1 MSYVND
7 DGTPVGRIIR
17 VLVVDDSAFVR
28 KTMRQMLSRSPFIE
42 VVGAARDGREALEL
56 VEELE
61 PDVVTLDL
69 TMPGADGLAFLRE
82 QQRRKPVRVLVVSM
96 ISKNDDQ
103 VLEAF
108 ELGALDV
115 IQKPTALATEQMLE
129 ISDELIGKVKACAA
143 ARIPARAETV
153 RSNLTPPDMA
163 TAATRT
169 VPKLRSGTGASADI
183 VVLGV
188 STGGPQALKFLIPL
202 LSADFPVPIVIVL
215 HMPLGYTELFARS
228 LNEISSLEVREA
240 REGDRLKAG
249 VVYLAP
255 AGHHLYFVRAADAE
269 VVAHL
274 DLRPFDSPHRPS
286 VDVLFRSA
294 AEIYGHRAVGIV
306 MTGMGNDGT
315 AGAAWIKAQG
325 GRIIAEA
332 EESCIVYGMPRSV
345 IEAGL
350 CDRVAPLGKMAAT
363 LLEVLC

>member
-1 MSYVND
+1 MSYVNAEPPPA
-7 DGTPVGRIIR
+7 GKVIR

-28 KTMRQMLSRSPFIE
+28 KTRRQMLSRSPFIE

-56 VEELE
+56 VAELE

-82 QQRRKPVRVLVVSM
+82 QQRRRPVRVLVVSM

-103 VLEAF
+103 VMEAF

-115 IQKPTALATEQMLE
+115 IQKPTALATDQVLE
-129 ISDELIGKVKACAA
+129 ISDELVSKVKACAA
-143 ARIPARAETV
+143 ARIPPPVETV
-153 RSNLTPPDMA
+153 RNPTPDAVDPT
-163 TAATRT
+163 TAGKAVGIRAAKSTS
-169 VPKLRSGTGASADI
+169 VEI

-188 STGGPQALKFLIPL
+188 STGGPQALKYLIPL
-202 LSADFPVPIVIVL
+202 LPADFPVPIVVVL

-228 LNEISSLEVREA
+228 LNEVTTLEVREA
-240 REGDRLKAG
+240 READRLQAG
-249 VVYLAP
+249 IVYLAP
-255 AGHHLYFVRAADAE
+255 AGHHLYFVRAADGG
-269 VVAHL
+269 VDVHL

-294 AEIYGHRAVGIV
+294 AEIYGNRTLGIV
-306 MTGMGNDGT
+306 MTGMGADGT

-345 IEAGL
+345 VEAGL
-350 CDRVAPLGKMAAT
+350 CDLVAPLGKMAQA
-363 LLEVLC
+363 VMGAI